1 MPFKQ
6 SDNYIDSY
14 QGKIGRFLEVSKF
27 RKLLIYNL
35 LSIFTN

>member
-6 SDNYIDSY
+6 SDNYIDPY
-14 QGKIGRFLEVSKF
+14 KGKKGRFLKVAKF
-27 RKLLIYNL
+27 CKLLIYNL